1 MASRQDIL
9 TLEKDRKEP
18 ASWNVIHMFKEGSFW
33 HAYEWS
39 AWIICAIT
47 YNNEKHKRDK
57 DAEPIAVVHKPIG
70 GKKPA
75 GSYAM
80 VGFQMRSLDK
90 YIPNRVK
97 VETIEDKQMDI
108 TIELP
113 KPTDGSEITYER
125 LQKAFEA
132 WKNAQP
138 LSKKDDDDDNAPQ
151 KPQPKPPH
159 PQAPTVLTD
168 VEAKLLAWPLEQHSP
183 IETINFVAELKKELT
198 MIFTQGK

>member
-1 MASRQDIL
+1 
-9 TLEKDRKEP
+9 
-18 ASWNVIHMFKEGSFW
+18 MFKEGPFW

-47 YNNEKHKRDK
+47 YNNKKHKEAK
-57 DAEPIAVVHKPIG
+57 DSEPIAVIHKPIG

-75 GSYAM
+75 GSYTM

-90 YIPNRVK
+90 YVPNRVK

-113 KPTDGSEITYER
+113 KTTDGTEITYER

-132 WKNAQP
+132 WKAEQP
-138 LSKKDDDDDNAPQ
+138 LSKKDDDDDDKPQ
-151 KPQPKPPH
+151 KPASKPH
-159 PQAPTVLTD
+159 PQAPTILSE

-183 IETINFVAELKKELT
+183 IDTINFVAELKKELT
-198 MIFTQGK
+198 MIFTQGKEAKQ